1 VLLKL
6 LLEVDVDG
14 RLWAGRRT
22 LQKDLFRRNR
32 PAPCEFGQVAGFTHE
47 ASQTRISRDPPVF
60 SWFDPCFVNRSGEF
74 SQERLA
80 WLLRQR
86 PNLPAEDRNRLSS
99 ALSAGATTADLTEPR
114 RGRRPLFIPQRD
126 FTRTWVLR
134 FRPVDVP
141 AARPFSWRHIR
152 IVVNL
157 EESSLNKQKQIAQTE
172 NTRKEITGDSALSKH
187 WKGN

>member
-1 VLLKL
+1 MADFGPAG
-6 LLEVDVDG
+6 EHSRRICFEGTG
-14 RLWAGRRT
+14 RLRASSG
-22 LQKDLFRRNR
+22 KS
-32 PAPCEFGQVAGFTHE
+32 PASRMRHRKHEFQEIH
-47 ASQTRISRDPPVF
+47 QVF

-126 FTRTWVLR
+126 FTRTWVWR
-134 FRPVDVP
+134 FRPTSQLP
-141 AARPFSWRHIR
+141 GPFPGGIY
-152 IVVNL
+152 VL
-157 EESSLNKQKQIAQTE
+157 SLTL
-172 NTRKEITGDSALSKH
+172 RKTL
-187 WKGN
+187 